1 MPSFD
6 LVVIGTGTA
15 ASTIA
20 GQCRGAGW
28 SVAVVDSLPFG
39 GTCALR
45 GCDPKKVLVGAAD
58 AVNWVRAMQERGI
71 DSPGVRID
79 WPALMH
85 FKRSFTGPVPHQKEQ
100 SFEHAGI
107 ISLHGRA
114 RFSGA
119 AAITVDGASIEAR
132 HFAIATGARPAS
144 LKIPGEDLVIK
155 SDQFL
160 ELEYLPDRVVFIG
173 GGYIAFEFAHVAA
186 RAGAQVTVLHRGKR
200 ALEGF
205 DSDLVRRLVDK
216 SRALGIDVQLET
228 AVTAVE
234 RHGAAFTVRAGAKA
248 FDADLVVHAAGRV
261 PDLDDLDLR
270 AAGVEFGPKGVRVNE
285 YLQSVS
291 NPAVYA
297 AGDAADSG
305 NPALTPVAGYEGR
318 VAAANLLRGNGRKLE
333 KQPIPSV
340 VFTIPPL
347 ASVGISEA
355 QAKAARCVLR
365 DTSGWYSSRRVGEDC
380 SGSKVLIDEAT
391 DLILG
396 AHLLGPQAEELINV
410 FAVAIRCGLK
420 AADLKEMIFAYPT
433 HGSDLQYML

>member
-58 AVNWVRAMQERGI
+58 AVNWVRAMQECGI
-71 DSPGVRID
+71 VSPGMRID

-85 FKRSFTGPVPHQKEQ
+85 FKRSFTSPVPRQKEQ

-119 AAITVDGASIEAR
+119 GAITVDGASIEAR

-186 RAGAQVTVLHRGKR
+186 RAGYT
-200 ALEGF
+200 
-205 DSDLVRRLVDK
+205 
-216 SRALGIDVQLET
+216 
-228 AVTAVE
+228 
-234 RHGAAFTVRAGAKA
+234 
-248 FDADLVVHAAGRV
+248 
-261 PDLDDLDLR
+261 
-270 AAGVEFGPKGVRVNE
+270 
-285 YLQSVS
+285 Y
-291 NPAVYA
+291 
-297 AGDAADSG
+297 
-305 NPALTPVAGYEGR
+305 GY
-318 VAAANLLRGNGRKLE
+318 
-333 KQPIPSV
+333 
-340 VFTIPPL
+340 
-347 ASVGISEA
+347 
-355 QAKAARCVLR
+355 
-365 DTSGWYSSRRVGEDC
+365 
-380 SGSKVLIDEAT
+380 
-391 DLILG
+391 
-396 AHLLGPQAEELINV
+396 
-410 FAVAIRCGLK
+410 
-420 AADLKEMIFAYPT
+420 
-433 HGSDLQYML
+433 